1 MSSDTEAKTSNAT
14 VTLRF
19 LGLDK
24 EVEAQVGDNILD
36 VALRH
41 EIDLDHACGGVCAC
55 STCHV
60 KIIKG
65 AECLAESTEDEE
77 DQLDEARDVELT
89 SRLGCQAKILRVP
102 EGGVLEVKIP
112 DWNVN
117 LVQEGT

>member
-41 EIDLDHACGGVCAC
+41 ESREDHQG
-55 STCHV
+55 
-60 KIIKG
+60 
-65 AECLAESTEDEE
+65 
-77 DQLDEARDVELT
+77 R
-89 SRLGCQAKILRVP
+89 RVP
-102 EGGVLEVKIP
+102 GGIHR
-112 DWNVN
+112 
-117 LVQEGT
+117 G